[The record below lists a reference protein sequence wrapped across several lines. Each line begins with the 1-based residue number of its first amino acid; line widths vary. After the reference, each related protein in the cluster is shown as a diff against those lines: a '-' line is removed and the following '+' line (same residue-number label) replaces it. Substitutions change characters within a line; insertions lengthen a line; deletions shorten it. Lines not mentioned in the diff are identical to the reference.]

1 MAEKISVHDAS
12 QNGDLGTLRSLIE
25 NGANIN
31 VKNKNGFTPLHLAK
45 NLETAKLLVQSG
57 ADVNARE
64 KDSGNTALHVSIQFN
79 QTRIAKLLIE
89 NGADINAKND
99 SLRTP
104 IFFAD
109 RESTLKFLLESGAIL
124 DDQKDAFGRTPLY
137 YSILH
142 EKLKVAKLLIQ
153 SGADVN
159 IRDENGNPPLIFAI
173 RCELFEF
180 SKLLIEQGADPNLK
194 DEKDEK
200 TPLMFL
206 LGGTFLKKN
215 LDLAESI
222 LQKGADIDATSNS
235 GSTALHF
242 ATFHNDLQAVR
253 FLLERGAKTNLK
265 NQFGKTPFDI
275 AIENDHVQIVLL
287 LKEFS
292 ESKNS

>member
-1 MAEKISVHDAS
+1 MAQKISVHDAS
-12 QNGDLGTLRSLIE
+12 QNGDLEMLRSLIE
-25 NGANIN
+25 KGENIN
-31 VKNKNGFTPLHLAK
+31 AKNKNGFTPLHLAK
-45 NLETAKLLVQSG
+45 NLETAKLLIQSG
-57 ADVNARE
+57 ADVNARD
-64 KDSGNTALHVSIQFN
+64 KDSGNTPFHVSIQFN

-109 RESTLKFLLESGAIL
+109 RESTLKFLLESGAVL
-124 DDQKDAFGRTPLY
+124 DDQKDAFCRAPLY

-142 EKLKVAKLLIQ
+142 ERLKVAKLLIQ
-153 SGADVN
+153 SGADINV
-159 IRDENGNPPLIFAI
+159 RDERGMTPLIFAI
-173 RCELFEF
+173 RSELFEF

-194 DEKDEK
+194 DEKDGK

-222 LQKGADIDATSNS
+222 LQKGADLDATSNS

-242 ATFHNDLQAVR
+242 ATFHNDLEAVR
-253 FLLERGAKTNLK
+253 FLLDRGAQTNLK
-265 NQFGKTPFDI
+265 NRFDKTPLNI
-275 AIENDHVQIVLL
+275 AIENNHAEIVAL
-287 LKEFS
+287 LKEFP